1 MGLKSLIKT
10 RVRSFSY
17 HATYLL
23 FMVTKILF
31 QNLLKNS
38 AKISQFRFNFCE
50 ILSFGRTKLSI
61 NKCSINPNK
70 ADIFRTC
77 FTFCNLSNPR
87 DKISYGHYSS
97 CFTYSENIYEMINPL
112 FNNLDFC
119 STISIT
125 LAVHLKHENG

>member
-10 RVRSFSY
+10 RVRSFLY
-17 HATYLL
+17 HATYLI
-23 FMVTKILF
+23 FKVTKILF

-77 FTFCNLSNPR
+77 FTFCNLTTPVIKSHTTITPHVSLIL
-87 DKISYGHYSS
+87 KIFMKWLILCSIIWIFARQYQSHL
-97 CFTYSENIYEMINPL
+97 L
-112 FNNLDFC
+112 F
-119 STISIT
+119 I
-125 LAVHLKHENG
+125 